1 MRVTTRVNKA
11 AAGGLAAEERLLAA
25 LAEHVKL
32 PLMQIARRSEL
43 ARANG
48 DYEKH
53 LEIIELTADTALQ
66 LLDSYLLSIH
76 LTRREEI
83 ELEPVSIGATLDTV
97 AHALDRLAKDT
108 DTELEVCLSGRFE
121 PVLAHPGALKA
132 ALVSLGC
139 VLIEAQH
146 TIAEEGAKP
155 RLMLAAHR
163 SKNGIVT
170 GLYAGIDTLSQE
182 MLRRGHSL
190 YGRARL
196 AMPELSVDSGAGVFV
211 ADSLLGT
218 MASRLRVSHYHS
230 LSGLATTL
238 TSTRQLELVV
248 N

>member
-43 ARANG
+43 ARQNG

-66 LLDSYLLSIH
+66 LLDSYLLSLH
-76 LTRREEI
+76 LTHRDAV
-83 ELEPVSIGATLDTV
+83 ELQPVSIGATLDSV
-97 AHALDRLAKDT
+97 AHALDRIAKDT
-108 DTELEVCLSGRFE
+108 GTELEIRLSGRFE
-121 PVLAHPGALKA
+121 PVLAHPGALES

-146 TIAEEGAKP
+146 TQAAETPNPK
-155 RLMLAAHR
+155 LMLAAHR

-211 ADSLLGT
+211 ADSLLSA
-218 MASRLRVSHYHS
+218 MASQLRVSHYHS
-230 LSGLATTL
+230 LSGLAATL
-238 TSTRQLELVV
+238 ASTKQLELVV